1 MQPQVLTYFQPSA
14 EVHSISDLI
23 ALRTD
28 PPTDTDTDPPTDTE
42 LFTCVGGWMFMCQY
56 TCVEMR
62 GQFAGVSF
70 LLLPC
75 GFRG

>member
-42 LFTCVGGWMFMCQY
+42 LFTFIYLIHFVCGVDVHVPMYMCGDER
-56 TCVEMR
+56 TI
-62 GQFAGVSF
+62 
-70 LLLPC
+70 
-75 GFRG
+75 